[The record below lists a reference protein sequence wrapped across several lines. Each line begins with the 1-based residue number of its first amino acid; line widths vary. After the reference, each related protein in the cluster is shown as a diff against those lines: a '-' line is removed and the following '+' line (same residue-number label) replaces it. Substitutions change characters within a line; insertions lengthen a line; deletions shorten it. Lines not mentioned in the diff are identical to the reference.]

1 MRRKSIKGAHFFR
14 DSCVLS
20 FCGLKEKRVSF
31 PFLFFLSSFS
41 FPLFPFLFF
50 LSFSFPLSRLR
61 EEYDKAMPMIA
72 VAMNHIAS

>member
-31 PFLFFLSSFS
+31 
-41 FPLFPFLFF
+41 
-50 LSFSFPLSRLR
+50 SFPLSRLR

>member
-1 MRRKSIKGAHFFR
+1 MRRKSITGAHFFR

-41 FPLFPFLFF
+41 FPL
-50 LSFSFPLSRLR
+50 SRLR

>member
-31 PFLFFLSSFS
+31 P
-41 FPLFPFLFF
+41 
-50 LSFSFPLSRLR
+50 LSRLR

>member
-41 FPLFPFLFF
+41 FPLFPFLF
-50 LSFSFPLSRLR
+50 LSFPLSRLR

-72 VAMNHIAS
+72 VAMNQIAS